1 MNKSLFFIFFFIAS
15 SVFGE
20 NHQGMNWNLTK
31 GASRVSSEVYSLHM
45 IVFYICLA
53 ILIFVCGLIL
63 FSIIRFHKS
72 KNHVPSTKS
81 HSLRLEVLWTIIP
94 FIILITMAV
103 PATKTLI
110 SMEDTSSSNLT
121 VLVTGSQWKWHYKY
135 LDTNIS
141 FYSNLATSPYEISN
155 QRIKRDNYLLEVD
168 NPLVIPINQKVRFL
182 VTSDDVIH
190 SWWVPDFAIK
200 KDANPGFINE
210 AWTVVNRAG
219 TYRGQ
224 CAELCGKNH
233 GFMPIVVIA
242 KEQTEFKKWLL
253 NQEKKMEQIKLEEQK
268 ITSSILS
275 KRELMELGE
284 TVYIQYCSACHQIN
298 GKGLN
303 GIFPKL
309 DGSPLAIQEDKVR
322 EHINIVLYGKTGS
335 SMQAYKDQLTL
346 KEIAA
351 VITYERNA
359 WSNKTDRLVQPS
371 EIKKYF
377 K

>member
-1 MNKSLFFIFFFIAS
+1 MNKSLFFIFFFVTSAS
-15 SVFGE
+15 GDNS
-20 NHQGMNWNLTK
+20 QTMKWNLTK

-81 HSLRLEVLWTIIP
+81 HSLRLELLWTIIP

-155 QRIKRDNYLLEVD
+155 QRIKRENYLLEVD

-210 AWTVVNRAG
+210 AWTVVNRVG

-253 NQEKKMEQIKLEEQK
+253 NQEKKMEQI
-268 ITSSILS
+268 
-275 KRELMELGE
+275 
-284 TVYIQYCSACHQIN
+284 N
-298 GKGLN
+298 
-303 GIFPKL
+303 
-309 DGSPLAIQEDKVR
+309 
-322 EHINIVLYGKTGS
+322 
-335 SMQAYKDQLTL
+335 
-346 KEIAA
+346 
-351 VITYERNA
+351 
-359 WSNKTDRLVQPS
+359 
-371 EIKKYF
+371 
-377 K
+377 